1 MCIDF
6 FWIASVAA
14 SLMLASLLIGGGAF
28 STFLVWYSDLDTCVT
43 IGLDLLLNCGG
54 GSGLS
59 FIVLPTICA

>member
-1 MCIDF
+1 MFTLVEVLIRGWLVCIDF

-43 IGLDLLLNCGG
+43 IGFDLLLN
-54 GSGLS
+54 
-59 FIVLPTICA
+59 